1 MKRNPYIPL
10 AAFVCAAAVI
20 PVITA
25 LFQANFFLTQLTMSA
40 YYALAALGLCL
51 LLGYAGQI
59 SLGQAG
65 FFAIGAYVSAVLCRA
80 GFDPRLAFLCA
91 VLGAALVAALIGMP
105 VLRLRGHYLA
115 MATLGF
121 GVVVEKIV
129 RGVPFLGGADGI
141 ANVPAFTIA
150 GSLQIVGGKAHRLSN
165 YVIAFAI
172 LSIALSL
179 MINLLSSRAGRAL
192 RSLHGGEEAASAMG
206 VDTARSKLAAFVIAA
221 VAAAVAGSLMTHFN
235 GSIGPGE
242 AATIKSIRYLAIVA
256 VGGLSNFI
264 GTVTVGIVLNF
275 LSLRGVF
282 GVYDDAVFGAILVG
296 VMILAPNGFRLV
308 LPGLKHRG
316 ARAGKPGPRAG
327 SAVAK
332 GSADKEAAS

>member
-1 MKRNPYIPL
+1 MKRNPHLPL
-10 AAFVCAAAVI
+10 AAFICVAAVI
-20 PVITA
+20 PA
-25 LFQANFFLTQLTMSA
+25 LTSLFHANFFLTQLTMSA

-65 FFAIGAYVSAVLCRA
+65 FFAIGAYTSAVLCRA
-80 GFDPRLAFLCA
+80 GLDPRLSFLCA
-91 VLGAALVAALIGMP
+91 VLASALVAVLIGMP
-105 VLRLRGHYLA
+105 VLRLKGHYLA

-121 GVVVEKIV
+121 GVVIEKIA

-165 YVIAFAI
+165 YLIAFAV
-172 LSIALSL
+172 LSSALAL
-179 MINLLSSRAGRAL
+179 MINLLSSRSGRAL
-192 RSLHGGEEAASAMG
+192 RSLHGSEEAASAMG

-221 VAAAVAGSLMTHFN
+221 VAAAIAGSLMTHFN

-242 AATIKSIRYLAIVA
+242 AATIKSIRYLSIVA

-264 GTVTVGIVLNF
+264 GTVVVGIVLNF

-282 GVYDDAVFGAILVG
+282 GVYDDAVFGAILVA
-296 VMILAPNGFRLV
+296 VMVLAPNGFRLS
-308 LPGLKHRG
+308 LPF
-316 ARAGKPGPRAG
+316 ARA
-327 SAVAK
+327 K
-332 GSADKEAAS
+332 GVPS